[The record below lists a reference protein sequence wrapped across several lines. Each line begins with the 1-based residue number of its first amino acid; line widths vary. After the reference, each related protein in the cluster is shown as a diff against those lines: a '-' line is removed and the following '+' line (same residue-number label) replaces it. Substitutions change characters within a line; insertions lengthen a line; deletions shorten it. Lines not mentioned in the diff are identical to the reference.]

1 MAKRNRPR
9 RGSLAYKP
17 LKRARSQ
24 KPRIHSWA
32 ASTEVKPLGFA
43 GYKAGMTH
51 VMAIDNRKHSTTKGM
66 EIFIPVTVIDSP
78 PMKVA
83 AIRAYSKAYFGDQ
96 PFTDVFSKDLK
107 DDIKRRTDIAK
118 NIDTEKSIKEVEE
131 NLSDITDIRL
141 IVQTQPSMATI
152 EKKKADIMELGIG
165 GKDVKEKWEYAK
177 KVLGKEL
184 AAEEVLGKNKL
195 IDVTAV
201 TKGKGYQGI
210 IKRIGTRIQ
219 PRKTEKGRRHGGTGG
234 AWTPA
239 RKLWLWPLP
248 GQMGY
253 HTRTEFNKLVLSI
266 GKNGEEVTPK
276 GGFVNYGP
284 IKGQYIL
291 LYGSVPGP
299 IKRLIRVSAARRP
312 GKEQS
317 YEVTYIDQT
326 SKQKV

>member
-1 MAKRNRPR
+1 MASRNRPR

-24 KPRIHSWA
+24 KPRIHSWT
-32 ASTEVKPLGFA
+32 ASNEAKMLGFA

-51 VMAIDNRKHSTTKGM
+51 VMAVDNRKNSPTHGL
-66 EIFIPVTVIDSP
+66 EIFVPVTVLDSP
-78 PMKVA
+78 PMKVV
-83 AIRAYSKAYFGDQ
+83 AIRAYKKAYFGNQ
-96 PFTDVFSKDLK
+96 PFTDVFAKDLK
-107 DDIKRRTDIAK
+107 DDVKRRVDLPK
-118 NIDTEKSIKEVEE
+118 NLDSDKYLKEVED
-131 NLSDITDIRL
+131 NISDIKEIML
-141 IVQTQPSMATI
+141 MVQTQPSLTTL
-152 EKKKADIMELGIG
+152 EKKAADIMEIAVG
-165 GKDVKEKWEYAK
+165 GKDIKEKFEFAK
-177 KVLGKEL
+177 KVLGKEI
-184 AAEEVLGKNKL
+184 APEEVLGKHKF

-201 TKGKGYQGI
+201 TKGKGMQGI

-253 HTRTEFNKLVLSI
+253 HTRTEYNKLVMQI
-266 GKNGEEVTPK
+266 GKNGSEVTPA

-284 IKGQYIL
+284 VTGSYIL

-299 IKRLIRVSAARRP
+299 TKRLIRISAARRP
-312 GKEQS
+312 KADENL
-317 YEVTYIDQT
+317 EVSYIDQT
-326 SKQKV
+326 SKQRV

>member
-32 ASTEVKPLGFA
+32 KSTEVKPLGFA

-51 VMAIDNRKHSTTKGM
+51 VMAIDNRKNSTTKGM

-83 AIRAYSKAYFGDQ
+83 AIRAYSKTYFGKQ
-96 PFTDVFSKDLK
+96 PYTDVFSKDLK
-107 DDIKRRTDIAK
+107 DDIKRRTHLPK
-118 NIDTEKSIKEVEE
+118 NIDIEKSIKAIED
-131 NLSDITDIRL
+131 NLTNITDVRL
-141 IVQTQPSMATI
+141 IVQTQPSMTTL
-152 EKKKADIMELGIG
+152 EKKTADIMEIAIG

-177 KVLGKEL
+177 KMLGKEIP
-184 AAEEVLGKNKL
+184 AEEVLGKNKF

-201 TKGKGYQGI
+201 TKGKGFQGI

-234 AWTPA
+234 PWTPA

-253 HTRTEFNKLVLSI
+253 HTRTEFNKLVLKI
-266 GKNGEEVTPK
+266 GKNGEEVTPA

-284 IKGQYIL
+284 VKGQYIL

-299 IKRLIRVSAARRP
+299 VKRLIRISPPRRP
-312 GKEQS
+312 AEEEN
-317 YEVTYIDQT
+317 YEITYIDQT
-326 SKQKV
+326 TKQKV